1 MKYLIIN
8 ADDFGLSPQI
18 NRGICEAFRRGV
30 VTDASALVCSPY
42 APAALKMGEEIGLP
56 MGVHLD
62 FVSPFVGE
70 KRACL
75 GAHGRLVREL
85 FQREYQKKIGSLFSA
100 QELLL
105 FRDEIR
111 RQVELFTSLTGHLP
125 SHLDYHFGLHYLPDV
140 MAIYLLVA
148 EEYHLPVRWGR
159 QYAGENPTVIAPDHF
174 CDRFRGRREGSFELF
189 IELLDQ
195 PWQGVME
202 MCCHPG
208 YFTPFGLLEE
218 SYNVEREY
226 ELKTL
231 TDPRLKD
238 EIARRGIE
246 LVNYHWMRVHYRTLA
261 VETAMPQREDGE
273 RSGRA
278 G

>member
-1 MKYLIIN
+1 M
-8 ADDFGLSPQI
+8 
-18 NRGICEAFRRGV
+18 
-30 VTDASALVCSPY
+30 VTDTSVLVCSPF
-42 APAALKMGEEIGLP
+42 APAALAMGAKIGLP
-56 MGVHLD
+56 MGLHID
-62 FVSPFVGE
+62 FVSPFVNE
-70 KRACL
+70 QRACL
-75 GAHGRLVREL
+75 GAKGHLVREL
-85 FQREYQKKIGSLFSA
+85 FQREYANKIGGLFSA
-100 QELLL
+100 KELIL

-159 QYAGENPTVIAPDHF
+159 QYAGENPAVIAPDYF
-174 CDRFRGRREGSFELF
+174 CDRFRGYREGSFTLF
-189 IELLDQ
+189 VELLDQ

-208 YFTPFGLLEE
+208 YFTPFGLPLE

-231 TDPRLKD
+231 TDPRLKE
-238 EIARRGIE
+238 EITRRGIE
-246 LVNYHWMRVHYRTLA
+246 RVDFNWMSAHYPVLVTQA
-261 VETAMPQREDGE
+261 PQTEKR
-273 RSGRA
+273 
-278 G
+278 